1 MVERARPYLGII
13 LKLDFYSFFFFFFSF
28 IIFFNSFLHNSK
40 LPHRPSQELYQLL
53 YHLAFF
59 VLVNF
64 LHFLKV
70 LVFVICFRSHIGIL
84 EMGLLR

>member
-13 LKLDFYSFFFFFFSF
+13 LKSDFYSFFFFFFF
-28 IIFFNSFLHNSK
+28 LVNYIFQLVLNSK